1 MLLETSLVPPAACE
15 MLRAISRV
23 AAPCSS
29 TAAAIAVV
37 TSLISPIVL
46 LMLRIAVTADVA
58 KARADAH
65 PFPIPYTRNY
75 LSNGLPGIELFQPLE

>member
-1 MLLETSLVPPAACE
+1 

-29 TAAAIAVV
+29 TAAAIAVA

-46 LMLRIAVTADVA
+46 
-58 KARADAH
+58 
-65 PFPIPYTRNY
+65 
-75 LSNGLPGIELFQPLE
+75 

>member
-1 MLLETSLVPPAACE
+1 

-46 LMLRIAVTADVA
+46 EMFRIAETAVVVTSCMHGIIESLSPEHGQIDWKWVGSVFVVYVVLTIGGVGVLL
-58 KARADAH
+58 AH
-65 PFPIPYTRNY
+65 
-75 LSNGLPGIELFQPLE
+75 